1 VKICI
6 APDSFKGTLSS
17 QEAAAC
23 IARAARRV
31 FPGVETVCLPMADGG
46 EGTAAAM
53 AAACGGRLQEAQ
65 AAGPLAFDERRAEA
79 GAGPAVLDRTEARP
93 SPVPVW
99 AALPNAAVIEM
110 AQAAG
115 LPLVPEALRDPRY
128 TTTYGVGQLLVA
140 ALDAG
145 YRDILLALGG
155 SATNDGGLGLARAL
169 GLRALDG
176 EGRELR
182 GTGADLA
189 RVAALDLAGLDPR
202 LKACRIRLLCD
213 VRNPPLG
220 PEGAAAVFGPQKGA
234 TPEVVAELERGMANY
249 IRVVEAACGR
259 SMATLPGAGA
269 AGGLGVPLLAFCGAE
284 LVRGV
289 DAVLDAAGFESQ
301 LADCDLVVTGEGRLD
316 AQSAMGKAPA
326 GVAARARAQGVP
338 TVVIAGSILPGA
350 EALYDLGA
358 ASLQST
364 LRCVASLEE
373 TLGQAGPWLEDAAER
388 MFRLIALGQALPTR
402 PTG

>member
-1 VKICI
+1 MKICI

-17 QEAAAC
+17 QEAAER

-31 FPGVETVCLPMADGG
+31 FPGVETVCLPMVDGG

-65 AAGPLAFDERRAEA
+65 AAGPLAFDERRPA
-79 GAGPAVLDRTEARP
+79 GAGVAAPDWAETGRT
-93 SPVPVW
+93 PVPVW
-99 AALPNAAVIEM
+99 AALPDAAVIET

-128 TTTYGVGQLLVA
+128 TTTYGVGQLLTA

-169 GLRALDG
+169 GLRALDR

-202 LKACRIRLLCD
+202 LRDCRIRLLCD
-213 VRNPPLG
+213 VRNPLLG

-234 TPEVVAELERGMANY
+234 SPEAVAELERGMAAY
-249 IRVVEAACGR
+249 ARVVEAACGR
-259 SMATLPGAGA
+259 SIASLPGAGA

-289 DAVLDAAGFESQ
+289 DAVLDAAHFEAR
-301 LADCDLVVTGEGRLD
+301 LAGCDLVVTGEGRID

-326 GVAARARAQGVP
+326 GVAARARVRGVP

-350 EALYDLGA
+350 EALYGLGA

-388 MFRLIALGQALPTR
+388 MFRLIALGQTLPTR
-402 PTG
+402 PAG